1 MVNSNF
7 REMNFLKKKVKK
19 AFESFTADDGDD
31 NVGGRGDSSS
41 SSGAEVIKM
50 L

>member
-19 AFESFTADDGDD
+19 AFESFTADDDDD
-31 NVGGRGDSSS
+31 NVGGRGDSSPS
-41 SSGAEVIKM
+41 SDAEVIKM